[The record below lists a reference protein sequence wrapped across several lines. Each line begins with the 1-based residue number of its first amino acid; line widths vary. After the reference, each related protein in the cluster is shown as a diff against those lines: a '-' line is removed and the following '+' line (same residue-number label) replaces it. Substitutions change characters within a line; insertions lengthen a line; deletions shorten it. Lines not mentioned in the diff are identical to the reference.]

1 MRSRVREQGP
11 AGCSCS
17 PGMVEVA
24 LEIPAFCFPA
34 MGRKSGELQERER
47 QAQHHILETSEKRAF
62 FFFFPM
68 HVFYTLGK

>member
-24 LEIPAFCFPA
+24 LEIPAFCSPA
-34 MGRKSGELQERER
+34 MGRKSGELQEREC
-47 QAQHHILETSEKRAF
+47 QAQHHILETSEKRVGLF
-62 FFFFPM
+62 FFSYAYFLYPW
-68 HVFYTLGK
+68 